1 MVVICSITILKS
13 GNSRLK
19 GSKICS
25 IKTASLSNI
34 SICGSVTSPCINNG
48 IDASDI
54 AARTEYTF
62 LISATPFCELVVAP
76 AGYNLTALIIP
87 C

>member
-1 MVVICSITILKS
+1 MSIS
-13 GNSRLK
+13 
-19 GSKICS
+19 
-25 IKTASLSNI
+25 
-34 SICGSVTSPCINNG
+34 GSVTSPCINSG

-54 AARTEYTF
+54 AARTGYTF